1 MLKLT
6 IAAII
11 TALGINSGAA
21 LYPETMVITDIN
33 QDTVTA
39 ETATGFEFS
48 FSGTED
54 YTTGD
59 IISCIMSDN
68 GTAETIT
75 DDIILSVQYSGFY
88 VEQEEIK
95 R

>member
-39 ETATGFEFS
+39 KTATGFIYS

-59 IISCIMSDN
+59 IISCIMNDN
-68 GTAETIT
+68 GTEDNIT
-75 DDIILSVQYSGFY
+75 DDIIISVQYSGFY
-88 VEQEEIK
+88 MEEYNK
-95 R
+95 